1 MKRLVLFLVLCA
13 SLFTACEP
21 DPVTNPQ
28 EKSPL
33 IGHFFWESTFEYE
46 EPYCPGEYTWAYQWI
61 IFLADSSM
69 IYSSNNDKYEFPEV
83 GVYVTLMSYKE
94 FSCSITDT
102 TLTLSYLPE
111 KSYRDNMGFG
121 HEGDKLP
128 PLVTSTF
135 EYTTK
140 YTIIDDTLV
149 LWNFTHDGTN
159 YRTIKL
165 NRYYDK
171 D

>member
-1 MKRLVLFLVLCA
+1 MRAKLLSVLLVFVVCV
-13 SLFTACEP
+13 SCEP
-21 DPVTNPQ
+21 IVIPD

-33 IGHFFWESTFEYE
+33 IGTVWEYIMEYE
-46 EPYCPGEYTWAYQWI
+46 NPYRPGEYTWAYQWI
-61 IFLADSSM
+61 RFAADSSM
-69 IYSSNNDKYEFPEV
+69 IYSSNNDIYEFPEV

-111 KSYRDNMGFG
+111 KSFRDNMGYG

-135 EYTTK
+135 QYTTK
-140 YTIIDDTLV
+140 YTIISDTLV
-149 LWNFTHDGTN
+149 LWNFTHDGKNFKRLALTKIN
-159 YRTIKL
+159 
-165 NRYYDK
+165 
-171 D
+171 